1 MKQKIT
7 AFFVLFFIT
16 VSYGQTTRFV
26 YETLVNPDSINLV
39 SMKSER
45 TFLDIKEGRSL
56 FISENKLKRDS
67 LFTSIRSEAK
77 ETQKKEE
84 RDFSKMEGRK
94 HLEPTFFEYFITK
107 VIPEQK
113 VYYYEK
119 AAGKQIYYEEDRPI
133 KWEVTNAVEKQN
145 GYSTQKAVTEFG
157 GRVWTAWFTKE
168 IPLSDGPY
176 KFSGLPG
183 LIVKLEDDKGDY
195 KFDLVKK
202 MMIKNAFEEQIDPD
216 AKQSTRI
223 NFHGDKAA
231 LELEFGKS
239 RKAMAGNNGGGNMNF
254 GGGRHR
260 GGMGGGMNGG
270 GMRGGGHSGD
280 GMHRGMGDENQGIPV
295 STGSSGEVPSF
306 TNTAQNPI
314 ELK

>member
-7 AFFVLFFIT
+7 VFFVLFFIT

-45 TFLDIKEGRSL
+45 TFLDIKEGHSL

-94 HLEPTFFEYFITK
+94 HFEPTFFEYFITK

-145 GYSTQKAVTEFG
+145 GYSAQKAVTEFG

-202 MMIKNAFEEQIDPD
+202 MMIKNAFEEEIDPD

-231 LELEFGKS
+231 LELEFGKG

-254 GGGRHR
+254 GGGRHS

-270 GMRGGGHSGD
+270 GMRGGGHGGG
-280 GMHRGMGDENQGIPV
+280 GMHRGMGGENQGIPV
-295 STGSSGEVPSF
+295 STGSSGEIPSF